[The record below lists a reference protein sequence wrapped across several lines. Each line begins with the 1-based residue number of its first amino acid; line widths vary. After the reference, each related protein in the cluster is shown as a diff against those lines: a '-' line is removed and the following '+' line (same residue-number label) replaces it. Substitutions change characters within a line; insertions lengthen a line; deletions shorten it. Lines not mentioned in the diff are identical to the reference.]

1 MGVKRIVDIDFW
13 NDDKV
18 VELFSPED
26 KLFML
31 YLMTNPHTTQLGIY
45 AINKKIMAFE
55 LGYSIDTISVLLERF
70 ENKYNMIKYSNETNE
85 VAIKNY
91 LKYSIIKGGKP
102 VEDCLEKE
110 IKQVKNKELLKYV
123 FKNLNGCESLNTT
136 IYALIDKYSDIY
148 DINDNDDEKDN
159 DNDNDNENDVSCT
172 YRERIGE
179 EELEKIS
186 NEYENIKNEMLNQKD
201 DNTQVCEWCG
211 INTSV
216 LHKHHYPIPKRYGGK
231 DVVNIC
237 SNCHNEFHNLESKEN
252 NGVLVIDNLVINK
265 KNKQQEE
272 NDTCKTIIDYLNFK
286 TKKNYKYTP
295 NNLSKIKARL
305 KENFTIDDFK
315 EVIDKKCMDW
325 LNDKDMNKYLRPETL
340 FGNKFESYLQQ
351 DTKQIT
357 TRDLEQYMD
366 FSDFRR

>member
-70 ENKYNMIKYSNETNE
+70 ENKYNMIKYSSETNE

-110 IKQVKNKELLKYV
+110 IKQVKNKDLLKYV

-136 IYALIDKYSDIY
+136 IYALIDKYTDIY
-148 DINDNDDEKDN
+148 DINNNDDEKDN

-172 YRERIGE
+172 YRERIV
-179 EELEKIS
+179 EKV
-186 NEYENIKNEMLNQKD
+186 D
-201 DNTQVCEWCG
+201 DV
-211 INTSV
+211 TS
-216 LHKHHYPIPKRYGGK
+216 
-231 DVVNIC
+231 IC
-237 SNCHNEFHNLESKEN
+237 
-252 NGVLVIDNLVINK
+252 
-265 KNKQQEE
+265 KQ
-272 NDTCKTIIDYLNFK
+272 IIDYLNFK

-305 KENFTIDDFK
+305 KENFTLDDFK

-357 TRDLEQYMD
+357 TKDLEQYMD

>member
-45 AINKKIMAFE
+45 SINKKIMAFE

-70 ENKYNMIKYSNETNE
+70 ENKYNMIKYSTETNE

-159 DNDNDNENDVSCT
+159 DNENENDVSYHDT
-172 YRERIGE
+172 Y
-179 EELEKIS
+179 
-186 NEYENIKNEMLNQKD
+186 
-201 DNTQVCEWCG
+201 
-211 INTSV
+211 
-216 LHKHHYPIPKRYGGK
+216 H
-231 DVVNIC
+231 
-237 SNCHNEFHNLESKEN
+237 
-252 NGVLVIDNLVINK
+252 
-265 KNKQQEE
+265 
-272 NDTCKTIIDYLNFK
+272 DTCKTIIDYLNFK

-305 KENFTIDDFK
+305 KENFTLDDFK

-325 LNDKDMNKYLRPETL
+325 LNDKEMNKYLRPETL

-351 DTKQIT
+351 DVKQIT
-357 TRDLEQYMD
+357 TKDLEQYID